1 MENKDE
7 VLDEMN
13 DVSEISDI
21 KPSVNLT
28 SENDVSV
35 DDKNSKVGS
44 DTLVME
50 DVKTDNNDANEAL
63 ELDLNIDNVPT
74 EPVKTRSKAPIIIIL
89 SFLLLLD
96 IVALVIYLIGVDKV
110 IQFFM

>member
-1 MENKDE
+1 MENKDD

-21 KPSVNLT
+21 KPSVDLT
-28 SENDVSV
+28 SEDSMPA
-35 DDKNSKVGS
+35 DDKNSKVDD
-44 DTLVME
+44 DTLIME

-74 EPVKTRSKAPIIIIL
+74 EPVKTKSKAPIIIIL
-89 SFLLLLD
+89 SFLLFLD
-96 IVALVIYLIGVDKV
+96 IAALVIYIIGVDKV
-110 IQFFM
+110 IQFLM

>member
-1 MENKDE
+1 M
-7 VLDEMN
+7 
-13 DVSEISDI
+13 
-21 KPSVNLT
+21 
-28 SENDVSV
+28 SV

-96 IVALVIYLIGVDKV
+96 IAALVIYLIGVDKV